1 MSGESK
7 RRKITAREK
16 RLLVYLLL
24 AAAFA
29 AWKFIPR
36 PWHPTLTLNAPHHR
50 IFSTATREQTEA
62 TAHTLELLWQAYSN
76 RFGGLPGFETNPPP
90 LQVKL
95 FKDRAEFRRI
105 NPGLGWAEAYY
116 RRPYCRAYYSAEEK
130 NPYHWMLHEALHQL
144 NEEVAHLDLAKW
156 LDEGLSE
163 YFATSL
169 IESNQIAIGQI
180 DINTYPVWWID
191 ELATADSLEANL
203 TNKSVIPLRA
213 IITDHGGP
221 SLNLNVNLYYLHW
234 WTLTHFLC
242 EHGEYHQ
249 RVPDLLRRG
258 GGLVAFEE
266 LIGPVPKIERE
277 WHTHI
282 RQLKSELAKGT
293 TVSRAGR

>member
-1 MSGESK
+1 MALFGK
-7 RRKITAREK
+7 DRKVTSREK

-24 AAAFA
+24 LAGFA

-36 PWHPTLTLNAPHHR
+36 PWHPTLTHDAPHHR

-62 TAHTLELLWQAYSN
+62 TAHALELLWQAYSN
-76 RFGGLPGFETNPPP
+76 RFGMLSGFETNPPR

-116 RRPYCRAYYSAEEK
+116 RRPFCRAYYSAEEK

-163 YFATSL
+163 YFATSQ
-169 IESNQIAIGQI
+169 IKSNRIAVGQI
-180 DINTYPVWWID
+180 DDNTYPVWWLH
-191 ELATADSLEANL
+191 ELATADSLAENL
-203 TNKSVIPLRA
+203 RNKSVIPLRA

-234 WTLTHFLC
+234 WTLTHFLL
-242 EHGEYHQ
+242 EH
-249 RVPDLLRRG
+249 PDYQKHAPELLQRG
-258 GGLVAFEE
+258 GGLAVFEE
-266 LIGPVPKIERE
+266 LIGPVDKVERE
-277 WHTHI
+277 WHDHV
-282 RQLKSELAKGT
+282 RRLKAELRGGP
-293 TVSRAGR
+293 RAGP